1 MKNYYHRLED
11 KFYFFSVLLHTQN
24 ERVFKKCYELLTGE
38 KEKKDS
44 KFAINIIKD
53 EPYYKQFRSGKK

>member
-44 KFAINIIKD
+44 VLGQQVGTPRVCGGA
-53 EPYYKQFRSGKK
+53 PCLGLW